1 MDQGYCNL
9 AWLELI
15 RTSLS
20 SVKRRQV
27 RIWWS
32 HFIPASPLFLWILIF
47 STRDQEVWGPLGNQS
62 VSPPICLCLSSPNS
76 NRFAH
81 FLRAIFW
88 ITSSIMLFLS
98 VYKKKKPC
106 KVLSLI
112 LRCSAIFHQPFVFSF
127 FYQLLLC
134 LNCSASFS
142 QIRLVFFSFLPLIML
157 FLLPGVPFCTISI
170 KIHPFTMP
178 TSKSYLPPENPL
190 ATTSTKLPWLIRD
203 AFVTYIQLVV
213 LIVHIPIYTG

>member
-1 MDQGYCNL
+1 MVSFYSSFPPFPVNTYIFNKRSGSL
-9 AWLELI
+9 RASRESI
-15 RTSLS
+15 SLS
-20 SVKRRQV
+20 TDLSLSLLPQLK
-27 RIWWS
+27 
-32 HFIPASPLFLWILIF
+32 PLCTFFESNFLNRF
-47 STRDQEVWGPLGNQS
+47 FHYVVP
-62 VSPPICLCLSSPNS
+62 LCL
-76 NRFAH
+76 
-81 FLRAIFW
+81 
-88 ITSSIMLFLS
+88 
-98 VYKKKKPC
+98 KKNKKNKKPC

-190 ATTSTKLPWLIRD
+190 ATTSTKLP
-203 AFVTYIQLVV
+203 
-213 LIVHIPIYTG
+213 

>member
-88 ITSSIMLFLS
+88 IASSIMLFLS

-157 FLLPGVPFCTISI
+157 FLRLECLLVQYQL
-170 KIHPFTMP
+170 KFTHSPCPPPNP
-178 TSKSYLPPENPL
+178 TFLLKTHWPRHLQNYP
-190 ATTSTKLPWLIRD
+190 D
-203 AFVTYIQLVV
+203 
-213 LIVHIPIYTG
+213 

>member
-1 MDQGYCNL
+1 MVSFYSSFPPFPVNICVFNKRSGSLRASRESINL
-9 AWLELI
+9 STDL
-15 RTSLS
+15 SLS
-20 SVKRRQV
+20 LLPQLKLLCTFFWEQFSE
-27 RIWWS
+27 S
-32 HFIPASPLFLWILIF
+32 LLPLCCSSL
-47 STRDQEVWGPLGNQS
+47 ST
-62 VSPPICLCLSSPNS
+62 
-76 NRFAH
+76 
-81 FLRAIFW
+81 
-88 ITSSIMLFLS
+88 
-98 VYKKKKPC
+98 KKKKKQQC

-134 LNCSASFS
+134 LNCSASLS

-190 ATTSTKLPWLIRD
+190 GTASSKLPWLIQE

-213 LIVHIPIYTG
+213 LIVYIPIYTG